1 MKVLVVD
8 NQDLIVHSLTQ
19 ILIEDNI
26 AQDIVSANGMNEG
39 LEKAKTFK
47 PNLIICDYKMPDG
60 NGLDFFNQLKSNNIL
75 AKFLVLTMLEE
86 GAIINTLYNEGIN
99 GYINK
104 ECSKSEIKKGIN
116 LIIQGQNY
124 FCEFTKKA
132 LKKYNSP
139 NYKKNLISK
148 RELEILKLIL
158 HEKKNQDIADLLSI
172 TVSTVETHK
181 KNLIK
186 KLGVKSSIGLVKY
199 ALDNNL

>member
-26 AQDIVSANGMNEG
+26 AQEIVSANGMNEG

-60 NGLDFFNQLKSNNIL
+60 NGLDFFKQLKSNNIL
-75 AKFLVLTMLEE
+75 AKFLVLSILDE

-139 NYKKNLISK
+139 NHKKNLISK